1 MAVFGSRNPFRDVRG
16 WYSRLAVL
24 DRQICRIERLDGQ
37 PLGTGFIVSRD
48 LVMTAQHV
56 IAQGQNEPQPD
67 FRARFDYV
75 VSPLTGKI
83 AEGRAGA
90 SSVVAT
96 FG

>member
-1 MAVFGSRNPFRDVRG
+1 
-16 WYSRLAVL
+16 
-24 DRQICRIERLDGQ
+24 
-37 PLGTGFIVSRD
+37 
-48 LVMTAQHV
+48 MTAQHV